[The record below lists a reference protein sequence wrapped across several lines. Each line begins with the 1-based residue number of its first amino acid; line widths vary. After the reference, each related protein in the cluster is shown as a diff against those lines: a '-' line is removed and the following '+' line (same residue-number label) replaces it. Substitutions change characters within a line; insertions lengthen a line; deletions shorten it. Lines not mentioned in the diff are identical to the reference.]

1 MKCSLALLATAAGAL
16 SCEAFTAV
24 PKPQIST
31 TSRTASILH
40 VSAADEAADKEQ
52 SFAPEQLSRR
62 SFTSAAAA
70 ALSVGVAGMATAPG
84 YAEAYQAP
92 LDKQVKAIESAN
104 YMVRIIG
111 CPDVGCADGV
121 GSGT

>member
-24 PKPQIST
+24 PKSQVF
-31 TSRTASILH
+31 TSRRSASILH
-40 VSAADEAADKEQ
+40 VSAADEAAEEEQ
-52 SFAPEQLSRR
+52 SFAPEQVSRR
-62 SFTSAAAA
+62 SFTSAAAAAA
-70 ALSVGVAGMATAPG
+70 ALSVGVAGMVTAPG
-84 YAEAYQAP
+84 YAEAYQAKIA

-104 YMVRIIG
+104 YMVRI
-111 CPDVGCADGV
+111 VGCADGV

>member
-1 MKCSLALLATAAGAL
+1 MKCSLALLATAAGTL

-31 TSRTASILH
+31 TSRSASILH
-40 VSAADEAADKEQ
+40 VTASDEAAAEEH

-70 ALSVGVAGMATAPG
+70 ALSVGVAGMVTAPG
-84 YAEAYQAP
+84 YAEAYQAKIA

-104 YMVRIIG
+104 YMVRI
-111 CPDVGCADGV
+111 VGCADGV

>member
-16 SCEAFTAV
+16 SCEAFTAA

-31 TSRTASILH
+31 PSRSASILH
-40 VSAADEAADKEQ
+40 LYAADEAAAEQ
-52 SFAPEQLSRR
+52 SFAPEQVSRR

-70 ALSVGVAGMATAPG
+70 ALSVGVAGMVTAPG

-104 YMVRIIG
+104 YMVRI
-111 CPDVGCADGV
+111 VGCADGV

>member
-1 MKCSLALLATAAGAL
+1 MKCSLALLATATGVL

-24 PKPQIST
+24 SKPQLSAP
-31 TSRTASILH
+31 SRSASILH
-40 VSAADEAADKEQ
+40 VSAADEAAEEQ
-52 SFAPEQLSRR
+52 SFQQVSRR

-70 ALSVGVAGMATAPG
+70 ALSVGVAGMVTAPG

>member
-1 MKCSLALLATAAGAL
+1 MKCSLALLATAAGAF

-31 TSRTASILH
+31 TSRSASILH
-40 VSAADEAADKEQ
+40 VSAADEAAEEQ
-52 SFAPEQLSRR
+52 SFAPEQVSRR

-70 ALSVGVAGMATAPG
+70 ALSVGVAGMVTAPG
-84 YAEAYQAP
+84 YAEAYQAKIA

-104 YMVRIIG
+104 YMVRIDG
-111 CPDVGCADGV
+111 YADGV

>member
-31 TSRTASILH
+31 TSRSASILH
-40 VSAADEAADKEQ
+40 VSAADEAAAEEQ

-70 ALSVGVAGMATAPG
+70 TLSVGVAGMVTAPG
-84 YAEAYQAP
+84 YAEAYQAKIA

-104 YMVRIIG
+104 YMVRI
-111 CPDVGCADGV
+111 VGCADGV